1 MNSTGSQWIS
11 SNLSLTG
18 FTLSQ
23 AAFMTCKELIEN
35 ALDATSSCSQPSV
48 GLHIESGAECLEI
61 SCSDNGSG
69 FGVDSIESLHTV
81 FQSTPAVGGD
91 VRTGKFGIGLKAI
104 AMMSHSACR
113 GRDVV
118 ITSVRAGSDAC
129 IQFSL
134 GCGESNEVVIKEV
147 TLAHSPDHSPGVT
160 SRVTVFSPHPSD
172 FDAFLTSVGQYMSEL
187 ILMRKGLKCTLAV
200 NDEDPEIFASSD
212 TPIPRSIQHQDPC
225 GFVKCTISLTTDP
238 DRIRDARV
246 IKIVRFVN
254 GVPLITPK
262 SATCCL
268 LLGAVTAV
276 LKQTPSMGIEL
287 AGTLPSPASVVDSVL
302 MVASPPQ
309 GSKWTD
315 LYVRINLTQSS
326 SDVDYSCL
334 SKDGVEGIKSS
345 SGSLTTIV
353 TRCVRSA
360 LRQVQSKFPSQFQSN
375 EDFERKNAIN
385 KYIPCISKNLAECL
399 ARLSCDDAVGRL
411 ATITGTGD
419 TGVSMEER
427 LKNALTDALGGPRR
441 RS

>member
-1 MNSTGSQWIS
+1 M
-11 SNLSLTG
+11 
-18 FTLSQ
+18 
-23 AAFMTCKELIEN
+23 
-35 ALDATSSCSQPSV
+35 
-48 GLHIESGAECLEI
+48 
-61 SCSDNGSG
+61 
-69 FGVDSIESLHTV
+69 
-81 FQSTPAVGGD
+81 
-91 VRTGKFGIGLKAI
+91 
-104 AMMSHSACR
+104 
-113 GRDVV
+113 
-118 ITSVRAGSDAC
+118 
-129 IQFSL
+129 
-134 GCGESNEVVIKEV
+134 
-147 TLAHSPDHSPGVT
+147 
-160 SRVTVFSPHPSD
+160 
-172 FDAFLTSVGQYMSEL
+172 
-187 ILMRKGLKCTLAV
+187 
-200 NDEDPEIFASSD
+200 
-212 TPIPRSIQHQDPC
+212 
-225 GFVKCTISLTTDP
+225 
-238 DRIRDARV
+238 
-246 IKIVRFVN
+246 RFVN

-302 MVASPPQ
+302 TVASPPQ

-315 LYVRINLTQSS
+315 LFIRVNLTQSS
-326 SDVDYSCL
+326 IDVDYSCL

-345 SGSLTTIV
+345 SASLTTIV

>member
-172 FDAFLTSVGQYMSEL
+172 FDAFLTSVEGPEMHASGQRRGPGDIRFFGYSDS
-187 ILMRKGLKCTLAV
+187 AV
-200 NDEDPEIFASSD
+200 N
-212 TPIPRSIQHQDPC
+212 
-225 GFVKCTISLTTDP
+225 
-238 DRIRDARV
+238 
-246 IKIVRFVN
+246 
-254 GVPLITPK
+254 
-262 SATCCL
+262 
-268 LLGAVTAV
+268 
-276 LKQTPSMGIEL
+276 
-287 AGTLPSPASVVDSVL
+287 PASRS
-302 MVASPPQ
+302 
-309 GSKWTD
+309 
-315 LYVRINLTQSS
+315 VRICQVH
-326 SDVDYSCL
+326 DIPD
-334 SKDGVEGIKSS
+334 D
-345 SGSLTTIV
+345 
-353 TRCVRSA
+353 RS
-360 LRQVQSKFPSQFQSN
+360 
-375 EDFERKNAIN
+375 
-385 KYIPCISKNLAECL
+385 
-399 ARLSCDDAVGRL
+399 
-411 ATITGTGD
+411 
-419 TGVSMEER
+419 
-427 LKNALTDALGGPRR
+427 
-441 RS
+441 